1 VGATTCA
8 GAGTG
13 TVLGGT
19 VVAGASDVDVVVD
32 VGAGR
37 RRVVVG
43 RATVVA
49 AATVERGA
57 ALVSR
62 LPWPLEHPARARA
75 TTAASTSGVGRLRL
89 RIGWCTASLTSER
102 VAAGQR

>member
-1 VGATTCA
+1 V

-13 TVLGGT
+13 AGTVLAGR
-19 VVAGASDVDVVVD
+19 VVAGATDVDVVD
-32 VGAGR
+32 GGAGR

-43 RATVVA
+43 RATVVLA
-49 AATVERGA
+49 AAVERGA

-102 VAAGQR
+102 VANGQR